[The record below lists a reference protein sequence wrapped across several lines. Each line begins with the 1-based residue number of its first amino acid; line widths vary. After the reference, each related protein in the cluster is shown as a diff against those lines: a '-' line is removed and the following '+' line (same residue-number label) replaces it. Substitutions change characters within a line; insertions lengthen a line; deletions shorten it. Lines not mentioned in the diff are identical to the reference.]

1 MLSTMQEG
9 SQFEDDSNNQKE
21 MLTMFSVDEKTETRN
36 HPIQKE
42 ANPQMAHSLSAS
54 SEFEASQH
62 WMATLQGIY
71 GEAVIRYEQGARG
84 ADDVIPENGLAF
96 LASIGTTA
104 QEIYDFVEDWSEV
117 GEPPFST
124 VAAIT
129 AVRREYFLTMQH
141 GQRSIQTVSPST
153 LPPGSAE
160 LGGYR
165 WLPRII
171 AKARA
176 KLRGELTPELM
187 YGCGADRPFLR
198 TVGIDPAAFLRIVWH
213 AESDDQVILDEVR
226 FYSRTSS

>member
-1 MLSTMQEG
+1 
-9 SQFEDDSNNQKE
+9 
-21 MLTMFSVDEKTETRN
+21 MFSVEEHTGTRSR
-36 HPIQKE
+36 PIQTK
-42 ANPQMAHSLSAS
+42 ANTHVEHSLSDS
-54 SEFEASQH
+54 SEFETSQH
-62 WMATLQGIY
+62 WMASLQGIY
-71 GEAVIRYEQGARG
+71 GEAVIRYEHGVRG

-129 AVRREYFLTMQH
+129 AVRREYFLTVQH
-141 GQRSIQTVSPST
+141 RQPSTQTILPST
-153 LPPGSAE
+153 LPSGSAE

-171 AKARA
+171 TKARA
-176 KLRGELTPELM
+176 KLRGEMSPEFM

-198 TVGIDPAAFLRIVWH
+198 AVGIDPAAFLQIVWQ
-213 AESDDQVILDEVR
+213 AESNDQVILDAVR
-226 FYSRTSS
+226 FYSRTYPHGQKLIQGT

>member
-1 MLSTMQEG
+1 
-9 SQFEDDSNNQKE
+9 
-21 MLTMFSVDEKTETRN
+21 MFSVEEQTGTKNR
-36 HPIQKE
+36 PIQTKTNTQVE
-42 ANPQMAHSLSAS
+42 PSLSDS
-54 SEFEASQH
+54 SEFETSQH
-62 WMATLQGIY
+62 WMALLQGIY
-71 GEAVIRYEQGARG
+71 GEAVIRYEHGARG

-117 GEPPFST
+117 GEPSFST

-129 AVRREYFLTMQH
+129 AVRREYFLTVQH
-141 GQRSIQTVSPST
+141 GQPSTHTISPST
-153 LPPGSAE
+153 LPQGSAE

-176 KLRGELTPELM
+176 KLRGEMPPELM

-198 TVGIDPAAFLRIVWH
+198 TVGIDPSAFLRIVWQT
-213 AESDDQVILDEVR
+213 ENDDQVILAIVR
-226 FYSRTSS
+226 FYSRTFPHGKKFIRGT

>member
-1 MLSTMQEG
+1 
-9 SQFEDDSNNQKE
+9 
-21 MLTMFSVDEKTETRN
+21 MFSVEEQTGTGNPPIKTKSNT
-36 HPIQKE
+36 QVD
-42 ANPQMAHSLSAS
+42 HSFSDS

-104 QEIYDFVEDWSEV
+104 QEMYDFVEDWSEV

-129 AVRREYFLTMQH
+129 AVRREYFLTVQH
-141 GQRSIQTVSPST
+141 GQPSTQTISPST
-153 LPPGSAE
+153 LPSGSAE

-176 KLRGELTPELM
+176 KLRGEMPPELM

-198 TVGIDPAAFLRIVWH
+198 TVGIDPSAFLQIVWK
-213 AESDDQVILDEVR
+213 AESDDQVILDAVQ
-226 FYSRTSS
+226 FYSKTSPHGQKLIRGT